1 MQKEGLEIVI
11 DITKRRIE
19 RGTIS
24 GAIISIVENAIEN
37 SKGKT
42 PERYELLKLWQQM
55 TKMKE
60 RS

>member
-37 SKGKT
+37 SEGKT

-55 TKMKE
+55 TKIEEQK
-60 RS
+60 

>member
-1 MQKEGLEIVI
+1 MQNEGLEIVI

-37 SKGKT
+37 SEGKT

-55 TKMKE
+55 TKIEEQK
-60 RS
+60 

>member
-19 RGTIS
+19 RGIIS

-37 SKGKT
+37 SEGKT

-55 TKMKE
+55 TKIEEQK
-60 RS
+60 

>member
-37 SKGKT
+37 SEGKT

-55 TKMKE
+55 TKTKE
-60 RS
+60 QK

>member
-1 MQKEGLEIVI
+1 MQREGLEIVI

-37 SKGKT
+37 SEGKT

-55 TKMKE
+55 TKIEEQK
-60 RS
+60 

>member
-19 RGTIS
+19 RGIIS

-37 SKGKT
+37 SEGKT

>member
-24 GAIISIVENAIEN
+24 GAIISIVENAIEK
-37 SKGKT
+37 SEGKT

-55 TKMKE
+55 TKTKE
-60 RS
+60 QG

>member
-37 SKGKT
+37 SEGKT
-42 PERYELLKLWQQM
+42 QERYELLKLWQQM
-55 TKMKE
+55 TKTKE
-60 RS
+60 QK

>member
-37 SKGKT
+37 SEGKT
-42 PERYELLKLWQQM
+42 PERYELLKLWQEM
-55 TKMKE
+55 TKIEEQK
-60 RS
+60 

>member
-11 DITKRRIE
+11 DITRRRIE

-37 SKGKT
+37 SEGKT

-55 TKMKE
+55 TKIKE
-60 RS
+60 QG

>member
-1 MQKEGLEIVI
+1 MQKEGIEIVI

-37 SKGKT
+37 SEGKT
-42 PERYELLKLWQQM
+42 PERYELLKLWRQM
-55 TKMKE
+55 TKTE
-60 RS
+60 EQ

>member
-37 SKGKT
+37 SEGKT

-55 TKMKE
+55 TEMKE

>member
-19 RGTIS
+19 RGIIS

-37 SKGKT
+37 SEGKT

-55 TKMKE
+55 TEMKE